1 MSSPAI
7 RPKDPKLMQID
18 DNSFVDPHAIRPHL
32 AKRTFSADPSPPVT
46 QKTDSAANDTLTP
59 HTLTLQANGS
69 LLFEH
74 VSHIHL

>member
-7 RPKDPKLMQID
+7 TPQPPKLTQLN
-18 DNSFVDPHAIRPHL
+18 DNYSVDQRHTHL
-32 AKRTFSADPSPPVT
+32 GKRTFSADPSPPVT